1 MKLSEAKS
9 IGKKIICAVLCVVL
23 LLIFTSSSYGAYDP
37 DWYRLREHPD
47 QELLSPPNGDQF
59 DDVLLLITPNW
70 NGFSLLIYI
79 KNDSPKEN
87 PNSQRV
93 TTQEVKFKTN
103 NVEKTK

>member
-1 MKLSEAKS
+1 MK
-9 IGKKIICAVLCVVL
+9 KKIILVTFCLIL
-23 LLIFTSSSYGAYDP
+23 FLIFTATSYGDIDP
-37 DWYRLREHPD
+37 KYKLRGHPD

-79 KNDSPKEN
+79 KNGSPKES

-103 NVEKTK
+103 NAKRTR

>member
-9 IGKKIICAVLCVVL
+9 IGKKPICVVLCVVL
-23 LLIFTSSSYGAYDP
+23 LLIFTSSSYGGFDP
-37 DWYRLREHPD
+37 KYSRFRGHPE

-59 DDVLLLITPNW
+59 DDILLLITPNW
-70 NGFSLLIYI
+70 NGFSLSIYI
-79 KNDSPKEN
+79 KNDPPKEN

-103 NVEKTK
+103 NVERVR